1 VRRESRWTSAGAT
14 LARELV
20 RSTRSDSF
28 VASTAASLS
37 DSGKLPKDSVFAQL
51 SGFVSGHRSSDAA
64 TRQLLTA
71 PLGAKGRES
80 KLRKFST
87 IILTLIV
94 FAAAAA
100 LAGESSSNSN
110 SNNQLPAGS
119 KQEKAVAACSTC
131 HESRIIVQQRL
142 SKPAWTKEVDK
153 MIKWGAKVDPKDRD
167 ALIDY
172 FSANFGPDQPAYAV
186 PRSVTQSASQ
196 TKAKK

>member
-1 VRRESRWTSAGAT
+1 MSKRRKSAVET
-14 LARELV
+14 WL
-20 RSTRSDSF
+20 
-28 VASTAASLS
+28 AASLS
-37 DSGKLPKDSVFAQL
+37 DPGNPPEGSIFAEL
-51 SGFVSGHRSSDAA
+51 FGFVSGHRFSDVA

-80 KLRKFST
+80 KLRKMST

-110 SNNQLPAGS
+110 NQLPAGPM
-119 KQEKAVAACSTC
+119 QEKAVAACSTC
-131 HESRIIVQQRL
+131 HEARIIVQQRL
-142 SKPAWTKEVDK
+142 TKPAWTKEVDK
-153 MIKWGAKVDPKDRD
+153 MIKWGAEVDPKDRD

-172 FSANFGPDQPAYAV
+172 FSANFGPDQPADAA
-186 PRSVTQSASQ
+186 PRSATQSASQ

>member
-1 VRRESRWTSAGAT
+1 MSKRRKSAVET
-14 LARELV
+14 WL
-20 RSTRSDSF
+20 
-28 VASTAASLS
+28 AASLS
-37 DSGKLPKDSVFAQL
+37 DPGNLPKDSVFAEL
-51 SGFVSGHRSSDAA
+51 SGFVSGHRFSDVA

-80 KLRKFST
+80 KLRKMST

-110 SNNQLPAGS
+110 NQLPAGS
-119 KQEKAVAACSTC
+119 MQEKAVAACSTC
-131 HESRIIVQQRL
+131 HEARIIVQQRL
-142 SKPAWTKEVDK
+142 TKPAWTKEVDK
-153 MIKWGAKVDPKDRD
+153 MIKWGAEVDPKDRD

-172 FSANFGPDQPAYAV
+172 FSANFGPDEPAYAA
-186 PRSVTQSASQ
+186 PRRATQSASQ